1 MNSKKS
7 IFLRK
12 IFSNV
17 IFISFLHTLLTLSA
31 FGWIY
36 YLIKKENV
44 INEFK
49 EITNVFYDEKIS
61 FINSIDLVSNVVSI
75 LSLIYIFLLINN
87 LASSL
92 GNTAL
97 DTGYINRLIER
108 NKGRFKNIGQEKL
121 FFLDMITTVFIF
133 ISIIVESE
141 NIFLKLCIFYNGILL
156 LKYGSSLILKLL
168 IKIKKMNYVQ
178 NRYILL
184 KEKNSKESSKYLIV
198 LCIAVTFCLL
208 EKSFEYFFVYS
219 TVFYFISKLI
229 VLLLTEIIRVAKT
242 DYNFAKEEKQS
253 VINQYVITLLMKNY
267 YKSNKKGV
275 FSVLNETLSYKN
287 YSLNNHNEFIL
298 LLNDSRYS
306 DETRNLLLGIYESEP
321 VSRSK
326 TSKKLADI
334 IKFRNQKNLLVSI
347 LFVFLV
353 VIVFYL
359 YDSKNNLVLLWT
371 TFFWMFFYRFISRSI
386 EIAIAFFKDIRPESK
401 LKRSQLDNNE
411 RIVLVVKSLSEI
423 ILLSTT
429 LYMVILILM
438 DVSKFNIFNLFFKSF
453 GHALATAIFNTS
465 FPYDVLNSIKIEN
478 ADYSFDFVVSKI
490 WVVMTQIIHLIQLI
504 MSVVLVSLSIT
515 SYGSK
520 SSIEP
525 FYDINLENEKYIL
538 IEKIGREE
546 NVLYEEFTIQ
556 NLYKRIE
563 LEFAFSN
570 LNFSQFTLMND
581 TIAQVLLKK
590 TNTFK

>member
-1 MNSKKS
+1 MSNKQSL
-7 IFLRK
+7 FLRK

-17 IFISFLHTLLTLSA
+17 IFISFLHTLLTIFA
-31 FGWIY
+31 FGWVY

-49 EITNVFYDEKIS
+49 EITTMLYDEKIS
-61 FINSIDLVSNVVSI
+61 FISSVDFVSNIVSI
-75 LSLIYIFLLINN
+75 LSIFYIFFLINN

-97 DTGYINRLIER
+97 DIGYINRMIER
-108 NKGRFKNIGQEKL
+108 NKRKFKNIGQEKL

-141 NIFLKLCIFYNGILL
+141 NIFLCLCILYNMILFI
-156 LKYGSSLILKLL
+156 KYGLLLILKLL
-168 IKIKKMNYVQ
+168 NKIIKIKCVH
-178 NRYILL
+178 RYILS
-184 KEKNSKESSKYLIV
+184 KEKKIKESSKYLIAIF
-198 LCIAVTFCLL
+198 IAATLGIF

-219 TVFYFISKLI
+219 TVFYFVLKLI
-229 VLLLTEIIRVAKT
+229 MLLLTEIIGIAKT
-242 DYNFAKEEKQS
+242 DYNFAKEEKQN
-253 VINQYVITLLMKNY
+253 VVNQYVITLVMENY

-298 LLNDSRYS
+298 LLNDSRFS
-306 DETRNLLLGIYESEP
+306 DETRNLLLEIYESEP

-353 VIVFYL
+353 VVVFCL
-359 YDSKNNLVLLWT
+359 YDSKNNSTLLWT

-401 LKRSQLDNNE
+401 LKRSQLNNNE
-411 RIVLVVKSLSEI
+411 RIVLVIKSLLEI

-438 DVSKFNIFNLFFKSF
+438 DAYKFNILDLFFKSF

-465 FPYDVLNSIKIEN
+465 FPYDVLNSIEIKK
-478 ADYSFDFVVSKI
+478 DVYLFDSIISKTWI
-490 WVVMTQIIHLIQLI
+490 VMTQIIHLIQLI

-525 FYDINLENEKYIL
+525 FYDINLENKKYIL

-546 NVLYEEFTIQ
+546 SVLYEEFTIQ

-581 TIAQVLLKK
+581 TITQVLLKK